1 MHLLLIDDDPG
12 VIPDQVRAA
21 FPVPRHRVDVA
32 SSGRDGLA
40 CLRAS
45 APDVILLDL
54 RLPDGSGLDVLERIR
69 AIDARIPVIFI
80 TMAKTAD
87 SAIEAIK
94 RGAFDYLCKP
104 LNLENLRRVV
114 AEAVEQARMRAPVAF
129 AQDRAEAELDGAF
142 CGTCPAMLDVYK
154 AIGRVAAQ
162 DVTVLITGESG
173 TGKELVAR
181 AIFHHSAR
189 ARARSWRSTARRS
202 PRSCSRASS
211 SGTSAAPSPALI
223 VAASASSSSADGGTL
238 LLDEIGD
245 MPIGLQAKILRV
257 LQEQTF
263 ERVGGSETLKA
274 DVRII
279 ASTHRDLRERAT
291 EERFRADLY
300 YRLGVFTIQL
310 PALRERGE
318 DLPLLV
324 HHYLRRLNKS
334 LGRAVVTVTTEA
346 LQLLAAYDWPGNVRE
361 LQSVLTIA
369 LLQSSGTSLQA
380 SFLPPLGDPQGKRVA
395 LSGAALH
402 LENLIDSRLSAGA
415 DDLYAQTHGMLDR
428 ILLARAVEF
437 TSGNHRDAARL
448 LGISRQ
454 TLRVKMR
461 ALGLSVAHSVEA
473 DDEPLA

>member
-1 MHLLLIDDDPG
+1 MPSPHSRLKVEDIAT
-12 VIPDQVRAA
+12 VNKAMKR
-21 FPVPRHRVDVA
+21 
-32 SSGRDGLA
+32 
-40 CLRAS
+40 CLRLAALAARSDVPVVILGETGTGKTLLAHAVHNSSLRAKKPFLSFNAS
-45 APDVILLDL
+45 AMSDTLLESQL
-54 RLPDGSGLDVLERIR
+54 FGHE
-69 AIDARIPVIFI
+69 
-80 TMAKTAD
+80 
-87 SAIEAIK
+87 
-94 RGAFDYLCKP
+94 RGAFTGAD
-104 LNLENLRRVV
+104 RRRIGKF
-114 AEAVEQARMRAPVAF
+114 EQCR
-129 AQDRAEAELDGAF
+129 
-142 CGTCPAMLDVYK
+142 
-154 AIGRVAAQ
+154 
-162 DVTVLITGESG
+162 
-173 TGKELVAR
+173 
-181 AIFHHSAR
+181 
-189 ARARSWRSTARRS
+189 
-202 PRSCSRASS
+202 
-211 SGTSAAPSPALI
+211 
-223 VAASASSSSADGGTL
+223 GGTL